1 MQFINALQPPRFL
14 IVLVFLVMFSGFG
27 SAERQP
33 QAGTGIEGEITVGP
47 VQGGPSR
54 PGLSDSKAFANATF
68 VVESKK
74 GLVTSFTTDDRGR
87 FRISLAAGHYTVSM
101 KDKKG
106 GIGYYGPFEV
116 DVVAG
121 NITKVQW
128 HCDTGMR

>member
-1 MQFINALQPPRFL
+1 MQFTNTLHPRNFP
-14 IVLVFLVMFSGFG
+14 IILVFLVMFSGF
-27 SAERQP
+27 SPAQTQP
-33 QAGTGIEGEITVGP
+33 EAGTGVEGTITVGP

-54 PGLSDSKAFANATF
+54 PGLPDSKAFANAAF
-68 VVESKK
+68 VVENEK
-74 GLVTSFTTDDRGR
+74 GPVTSFTTDNKGR
-87 FRISLAAGHYTVSM
+87 FRILLAPGHYTVAM

-106 GIGYYGPFEV
+106 GIGHYGPFEV